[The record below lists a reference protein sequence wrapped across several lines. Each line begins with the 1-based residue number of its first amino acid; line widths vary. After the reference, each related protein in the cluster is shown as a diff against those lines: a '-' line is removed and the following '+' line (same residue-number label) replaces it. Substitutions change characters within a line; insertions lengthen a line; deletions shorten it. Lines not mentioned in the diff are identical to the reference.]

1 MERKQAVI
9 IAATATVFIWSVV
22 MVALG
27 QTAAIAALAPAL
39 GLTVQQIVQAGR
51 MQTAPASGHRVA
63 SVPDKQE
70 DDAP

>member
-1 MERKQAVI
+1 M
-9 IAATATVFIWSVV
+9 V

-27 QTAAIAALAPAL
+27 QTAAVAALAPAL
-39 GLTVQQIVQAGR
+39 GLTVQQIVQAAR
-51 MQTAPASGHRVA
+51 TQTMPASGHRVP

>member
-9 IAATATVFIWSVV
+9 IAATATVFVWSVV

-27 QTAAIAALAPAL
+27 QTAAVATLAPAL
-39 GLTVQQIVQAGR
+39 GLTVQQIVQAAR
-51 MQTAPASGHRVA
+51 TQTAPASGHRVP